1 MVEEGNT
8 CISCGEDVCL
18 FIQFQADVANLRR
31 WHERAEALATNRER
45 RKHAFRAYFRWSHGD
60 PSRAYMGFYGDEDQS
75 LRRRAVDA
83 EGNEIDLWWEFRDGA
98 WELAEG

>member
-18 FIQFQADVANLRR
+18 FVQFHADVANLRR

-45 RKHAFRAYFRWSHGD
+45 RKNTVEGITTERDRPRESEGRKSLEEHARTD
-60 PSRAYMGFYGDEDQS
+60 KEE
-75 LRRRAVDA
+75 RRRKQ
-83 EGNEIDLWWEFRDGA
+83 EGRMKE
-98 WELAEG
+98 